1 MIWNRAQQS
10 LQNIIESQQTTR
22 PERVLVYHNDNDVT
36 EKKDG
41 KKPKLKFAFQR
52 LALEPG
58 EEERKT
64 NSINYLADVMS
75 KDS

>member
-22 PERVLVYHNDNDVT
+22 LKEGVGYTTTDNDVT

-41 KKPKLKFAFQR
+41 KKPKMNFAFQR

-58 EEERKT
+58 KWGRGEENKF
-64 NSINYLADVMS
+64 N
-75 KDS
+75 